1 LLRCFFCSNSWCHL
15 PCICNSLELEPVILH
30 GICHIL
36 AYHLPLWMVCA
47 TCCHVCLPFC
57 TVFATFWHFNLCL
70 HDICYMLVLQT
81 FNAGFFKDLGFLC
94 GFLGFHLGFL

>member
-57 TVFATFWHFNLCL
+57 TVFATCWHFNLSFAWCL
-70 HDICYMLVLQT
+70 LHVGTSDVHVMWVP
-81 FNAGFFKDLGFLC
+81 LGFLC
-94 GFLGFHLGFL
+94 GFI